1 MAGEKLYEL
10 QCKYGKPTINDS
22 IAAYYL
28 LCQLADMA
36 AEVEYMHNFQRER
49 SDIVDYVYKT
59 DRIVR
64 ILKGD
69 AKTEWG
75 GGIDSGL

>member
-1 MAGEKLYEL
+1 MAGENFYEL

-28 LCQLADMA
+28 LCHLSDMA
-36 AEVEYMHNFQRER
+36 AEVEYMHNFQLER
-49 SDIVDYVYKT
+49 SDIVEYVYKT
-59 DRIVR
+59 HQIVK

-75 GGIDSGL
+75 GGIANGL